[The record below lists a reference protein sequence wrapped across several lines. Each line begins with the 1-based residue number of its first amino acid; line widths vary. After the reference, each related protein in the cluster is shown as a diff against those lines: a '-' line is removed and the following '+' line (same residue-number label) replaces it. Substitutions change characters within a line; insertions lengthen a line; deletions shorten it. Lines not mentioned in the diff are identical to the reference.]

1 MGIAPFGRLVEQ
13 VMSNEPYRSAPR
25 VFWIL
30 DNGTSHRGQRCVDRL
45 RQRWPNVIVVHLPKH
60 ASWLNQIELYFSV
73 VQRKAL
79 TPADFASL
87 DELKE
92 RILRFQ
98 EHYQKVAR
106 PFEWRFTCRDL
117 AKLLH
122 KLKSNPLE
130 TAA

>member
-1 MGIAPFGRLVEQ
+1 M
-13 VMSNEPYRSAPR
+13 
-25 VFWIL
+25 
-30 DNGTSHRGQRCVDRL
+30 
-45 RQRWPNVIVVHLPKH
+45 IVVHLPKH
-60 ASWLNQIELYFSV
+60 ASWLNQIEIYFSV

-106 PFEWRFTCRDL
+106 PFEWRFTCRDF